1 MSKYK
6 FKKLVKEKIK
16 IKASEFIYSIRDKEN
31 RSKSKNLKTF
41 KLQNYLRTN
50 NISTKE
56 KKLLFSLRT
65 RSVDVK
71 TNYRNKY
78 KMNMYCRVCQD
89 QTEEESEKHLLKCK
103 ILIENIDSDIDISNA
118 KYENIFSDNI
128 EEQVSIT
135 KVYNSIFKTRFKLL
149 QEN

>member
-1 MSKYK
+1 
-6 FKKLVKEKIK
+6 
-16 IKASEFIYSIRDKEN
+16 
-31 RSKSKNLKTF
+31 
-41 KLQNYLRTN
+41 
-50 NISTKE
+50 
-56 KKLLFSLRT
+56 
-65 RSVDVK
+65 
-71 TNYRNKY
+71 
-78 KMNMYCRVCQD
+78 MYCRVCQD